1 MKTWDD
7 WFAYLHGL
15 VDGGTRGAL
24 PDISDFFR
32 EAQRCRAELGLAVRD
47 PRARILDELWTAA
60 LSLVYVDLLAAEMH
74 RGTAALLYSGSKE
87 GSCARRPVS

>member
-7 WFAYLHGL
+7 WFVYLHGL

-32 EAQRCRAELGLAVRD
+32 GAQRCRAELGLSNRD

-60 LSLVYVDLLAAEMH
+60 LSLVYIDLLAAERH
-74 RGTAALLYSGSKE
+74 RGTAALLYSDSKE
-87 GSCARRPVS
+87 DSCARPAVS